1 MKGEGQNRIPVLNF
15 LRYKDFCQKS
25 TTNIL
30 IKLTTNIFHN
40 KDIREMAAN
49 QKFLFLKD
57 RKMPK
62 KGHYCARVRAQV
74 CTSKTRLVSPKDR
87 FLSIGDTSRK
97 QVFSLLETSDIN
109 AEPKGYFP
117 MQHVDVADS

>member
-30 IKLTTNIFHN
+30 IKLTTNIFYN
-40 KDIREMAAN
+40 KEIREMAAN

-62 KGHYCARVRAQV
+62 EGHYCARVRAQ
-74 CTSKTRLVSPKDR
+74 
-87 FLSIGDTSRK
+87 
-97 QVFSLLETSDIN
+97 
-109 AEPKGYFP
+109 
-117 MQHVDVADS
+117 